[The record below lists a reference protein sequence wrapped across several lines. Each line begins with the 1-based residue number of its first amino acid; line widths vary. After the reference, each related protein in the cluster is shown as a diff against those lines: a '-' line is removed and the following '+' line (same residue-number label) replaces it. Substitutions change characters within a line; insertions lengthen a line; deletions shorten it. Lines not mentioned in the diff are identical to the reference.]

1 MKIKPFTSLTRA
13 DLTPMQYFYN
23 HMKLLVL
30 FCGLALY
37 GCSRFESDQARGH
50 AQQALKQLA
59 SSGQKCAKD
68 RACDCE
74 QAVADA
80 SAKKVSPSGL
90 VAKLDDT
97 LSQTKEFK
105 RWPLSGTGRCQRQ
118 LPYHFT
124 VISVSPLLVIGSPV
138 KSLADANCSA
148 SDSPLTCLRSK
159 RFAGNYEIAN
169 KFTHTPGLV
178 WFSPEHGPRLFD
190 VPQHAKSM
198 YLLINGKSLRLKRKG
213 NQWMFSRKQ

>member
-1 MKIKPFTSLTRA
+1 MKIKPFTRLTRS
-13 DLTPMQYFYN
+13 DLTPMQYVYN
-23 HMKLLVL
+23 HMKLMVL

-50 AQQALKQLA
+50 AQQALKPQA

-74 QAVADA
+74 QAIADA
-80 SAKKVSPSGL
+80 SAKKVAPSDL
-90 VAKLDDT
+90 VAKLDDA

-105 RWPLSGTGRCQRQ
+105 SWPLSGAERCQRK

-124 VISVSPLLVIGSPV
+124 VISVSPILVVGTPV
-138 KSLADANCSA
+138 TSLADANCSA
-148 SDSPLTCLRSK
+148 SDSPLNCLRSK
-159 RFAGNYEIAN
+159 KFAGNYEIAN
-169 KFTHTPGLV
+169 KFTHAPGLV

-190 VPQHAKSM
+190 IPQHAKSM

-213 NQWMFSRKQ
+213 NQWMFTHKR

>member
-1 MKIKPFTSLTRA
+1 MKIKPFTSLTHA
-13 DLTPMQYFYN
+13 DLAPMQYFYN
-23 HMKLLVL
+23 YMKLLVL

-59 SSGQKCAKD
+59 SSAQKCAKD

-74 QAVADA
+74 QAIADA

-105 RWPLSGTGRCQRQ
+105 SWPLSGTGRCQRQ
-118 LPYHFT
+118 LPYRFT
-124 VISVSPLLVIGSPV
+124 ILSLSPTIVVGYPITSSTADRCVS
-138 KSLADANCSA
+138 CSY
-148 SDSPLTCLRSK
+148 LRSE
-159 RFAGNYEIAN
+159 RFSGRYAIATQ
-169 KFTHTPGLV
+169 FAYSSGLV
-178 WFSPEHGPRLFD
+178 WFSPEHGARLFK
-190 VPQHAKSM
+190 VPAHANSVFFV
-198 YLLINGKSLRLKRKG
+198 IAGQSAQLKRKG
-213 NQWMFSRKQ
+213 NNWLFTRRD